1 MQFFSLHQW
10 DPKSLAALD
19 GSVLELISGK
29 KTPATTLLESKHK
42 HINPENGMVGT
53 LVFACFL
60 GANSLLV
67 PGRVRH
73 SSFKAPLNFLS
84 WGHGLGGVLGRQ
96 QLLQN
101 RLESFECLAWYLPT
115 TSTST
120 GGTAE
125 NLAAEVGK
133 DFKLMIGG
141 SWEGFPSCWKS
152 WFYESNVL

>member
-1 MQFFSLHQW
+1 MHFFLHQW

-19 GSVLELISGK
+19 GSVLELIWRN

-42 HINPENGMVGT
+42 HINPEHGMVGI
-53 LVFACFL
+53 LVCCLFFRGKL
-60 GANSLLV
+60 TV
-67 PGRVRH
+67 
-73 SSFKAPLNFLS
+73 SSREGKTFLS
-84 WGHGLGGVLGRQ
+84 WGHGLGRVLGRQ

-133 DFKLMIGG
+133 IFKFMIGG

-152 WFYESNVL
+152 WFYESNLL